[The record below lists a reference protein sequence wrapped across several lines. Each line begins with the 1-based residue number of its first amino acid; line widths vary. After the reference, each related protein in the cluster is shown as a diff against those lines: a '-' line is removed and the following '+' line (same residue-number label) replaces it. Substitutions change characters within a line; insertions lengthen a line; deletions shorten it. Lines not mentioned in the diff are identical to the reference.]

1 MTHPRILSARRTAVV
16 PRDGAFR
23 TLEAHELMAP
33 VLRALL
39 DDAGLPLSRVDDVI
53 MGNALYGGGNP
64 ARVGAL
70 AAGLPETAS
79 ALTIDTQ
86 CCGGLDA
93 IALAAARIRAGD
105 ADIIIAGGVESYSR
119 SPLRLRRP
127 KQAHEVAEAYLRP
140 PFTPWARRD
149 PDMIE
154 AAATLAQER
163 HITRQLQEAYAIASH
178 AKAFGREFA
187 GEIVE
192 INGVTRDAFT
202 RRLSAAL
209 AGRMP
214 PLVDGLNAP
223 TAATTA
229 VEADACAAVL
239 VVSPRIAA
247 EMNPR
252 ASVVILGS
260 QRLGSD
266 PEQPALAPIPAA
278 QKLLQCCGVAASDLA
293 RVELMEAFAVQ
304 ALVFIEA
311 LGLLESQVNVKGGAL
326 ARGHPIGASGA
337 VLITRLWHEL
347 IASGGTGLAAIAGA
361 GGLGSAMLL
370 QKEAQA

>member
-23 TLEAHELMAP
+23 ALEVHELMAP

-39 DDAGLPLSRVDDVI
+39 DDASLPLSRVDDVI

-70 AAGLPETAS
+70 AAGLPETVS

-140 PFTPWARRD
+140 PFTPWAQRD

-154 AAATLAQER
+154 AAATLATER
-163 HITRQLQEAYAIASH
+163 HITRQVQEAYAIASH
-178 AKAFGREFA
+178 AKAFGRGFA
-187 GEIVE
+187 SEIID

-239 VVSPRIAA
+239 VVSPRVAA
-247 EMNPR
+247 ELKPR
-252 ASVVILGS
+252 ASVFILGS

-278 QKLLQCCGVAASDLA
+278 QKLLQRCGVAASDLA

-311 LGLLESQVNVKGGAL
+311 LGLQESQVNVKGGSL

-347 IASGGTGLAAIAGA
+347 MASGGTGLAAIAGA

-370 QKEAQA
+370 QKEAHA

>member
-1 MTHPRILSARRTAVV
+1 MTHPRIFSARRTAVV

-70 AAGLPETAS
+70 AAGLPETVS

-127 KQAHEVAEAYLRP
+127 KLADEAAEAYLRP
-140 PFTPWARRD
+140 PFTPWAQRD

-154 AAATLAQER
+154 AAATLAAER
-163 HITRQLQEAYAIASH
+163 HITRQAQEAYAIASH
-178 AKAFGREFA
+178 TKAFGREFA

-209 AGRMP
+209 AGRIP

-239 VVSPRIAA
+239 VVSPRVAA
-247 EMNPR
+247 ELRPR
-252 ASVVILGS
+252 ASISILGA

-278 QKLLQCCGVAASDLA
+278 QKLLQRCGVAASDLA

-304 ALVFIEA
+304 ALVFIQA
-311 LGLLESQVNVKGGAL
+311 LGLQESQVNVKGGAL

-370 QKEAQA
+370 QKEAHA